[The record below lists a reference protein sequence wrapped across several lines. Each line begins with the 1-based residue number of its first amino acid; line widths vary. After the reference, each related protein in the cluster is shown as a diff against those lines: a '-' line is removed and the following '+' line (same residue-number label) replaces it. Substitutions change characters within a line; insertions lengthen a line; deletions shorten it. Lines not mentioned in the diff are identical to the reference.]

1 MADLKQ
7 ARVEE
12 DDAPPHVGNSC
23 ASRLK
28 QQQFGCCISRPVH
41 TPRGLVVMAVL
52 YGLLA
57 LAIGGSSLA
66 ASEQVVEI
74 DQEYTN
80 NFAGT
85 LDLTVSKDMDA
96 PVFVYYEITN
106 LFQNHREYVKSL
118 DADQLAGEDVDS
130 SVLEQN
136 CDPAYKNGDN
146 VLYPCGLVPN
156 SRFNDT
162 FQAAYCAGGGATC
175 TVLSGSNWERQGI
188 DWSSDDKRF
197 KARALKSGE
206 TRMGFFGYILTDV
219 QDEDFIVWTR
229 PGTGSTV
236 RKLYRIIKNQNLKKD
251 DVLRFNVTNIWNAT
265 AFDGKKSLVLSTMS
279 WNGGKN
285 VFLGWAGLAAGIF
298 SLFFATVIL
307 LKDTCYTR
315 VPGDLK
321 YFHNQIEAQQMGD
334 GIELKER
341 R

>member
-1 MADLKQ
+1 M
-7 ARVEE
+7 
-12 DDAPPHVGNSC
+12 
-23 ASRLK
+23 
-28 QQQFGCCISRPVH
+28 
-41 TPRGLVVMAVL
+41 
-52 YGLLA
+52 
-57 LAIGGSSLA
+57 
-66 ASEQVVEI
+66 
-74 DQEYTN
+74 
-80 NFAGT
+80 
-85 LDLTVSKDMDA
+85 
-96 PVFVYYEITN
+96 FVYYEITN

-206 TRMGFFGYILTDV
+206 TRMGFFGYNLTDV

-265 AFDGKKSLVLSTMS
+265 AFDGKSHSCSAPCRGTAARTSSSAGRVWRAFSRSSLRPSS
-279 WNGGKN
+279 P
-285 VFLGWAGLAAGIF
+285 
-298 SLFFATVIL
+298 
-307 LKDTCYTR
+307 KDMCYTR
-315 VPGDLK
+315 VPRSQVFSQPNRG
-321 YFHNQIEAQQMGD
+321 AAD
-334 GIELKER
+334 GR
-341 R
+341 RH